1 MWGVRC
7 CWFSS
12 TLVNFISD
20 DEWIISNIFYDL
32 FLFFPFLFKFL
43 RFIIGFFIHDSFKK
57 FGILNLNIFELF
69 VSKTLIETFVHSLLV
84 RIYWIYFARSLSF
97 ERGLFG
103 HYGSNF
109 FKKNLVRSFNLSKTI
124 FLEHLLLFIVV
135 ERFIWKL

>member
-20 DEWIISNIFYDL
+20 DERIISNIFYDL

-43 RFIIGFFIHDSFKK
+43 RLIIGFFIHDSFKK

-69 VSKTLIETFVHSLLV
+69 VPKTLIETFIHSLFI
-84 RIYWIYFARSLSF
+84 RINWVDFTRSLSF
-97 ERGLFG
+97 KRGLFG

-109 FKKNLVRSFNLSKTI
+109 FEENLVRSFNLSKTI